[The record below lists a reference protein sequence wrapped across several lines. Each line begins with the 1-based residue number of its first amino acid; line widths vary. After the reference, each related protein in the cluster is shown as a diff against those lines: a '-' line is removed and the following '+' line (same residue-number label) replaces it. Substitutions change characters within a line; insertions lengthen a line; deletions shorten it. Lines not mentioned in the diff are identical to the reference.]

1 MKNGHDFEL
10 FKDKHGFVVGG
21 MDGVKY
27 TEYQIQMEKGDK
39 LFLYTDGVAEAT
51 NRNKQLFGTERTIEA
66 LNQVKDRS
74 TKDILQKVSESIDDF
89 VKDAP
94 QFDDITMVCLEY
106 RK

>member
-1 MKNGHDFEL
+1 
-10 FKDKHGFVVGG
+10 
-21 MDGVKY
+21 
-27 TEYQIQMEKGDK
+27 MEKGDK

-51 NRNKQLFGTERTIEA
+51 NRNKQLFGTERIIEA

-74 TKDILQKVSESIDDF
+74 TKDILQKVSESIVDF